1 MNKLKLMSLVA
12 VALAAACDPYSSPK
26 GGQAQVVT
34 VLASSGQGRTAV
46 ASVAPAA
53 SAPNFTITAPSNCS
67 ASGVVTSARTW
78 LWVELDRQIDPATV
92 QTSVDAATPD
102 CTPVGGWLSGS
113 TNIPAGTGWY
123 ACYQPASSNTAIGG
137 SIVIFDAPTSAPV
150 RGWPAC
156 GGTVT
161 TGCALKLPGHNLNTT
176 TYSWTGG
183 ALFQGLGVESI
194 TMTVNPTPGAPPV
207 AVAHPAA
214 ATSATVNI
222 TAPACGTAET
232 VYQIER
238 AEGIEDTSTVPPT
251 WSAGDYTVLVDQQ
264 AGTTYADA
272 GPLDPTKHYFYRVT
286 AYTRTDKLYPGPAV
300 VREANL
306 TVVEPAP

>member
-34 VLASSGQGRTAV
+34 VLASSGQGRNAR
-46 ASVAPAA
+46 ASVAPPE
-53 SAPNFTITAPSNCS
+53 SAPNYTISAPSNCS

-92 QTSVDAATPD
+92 QTSVDAVTPD
-102 CTPVGGWLSGS
+102 CTPVGGWLTG
-113 TNIPAGTGWY
+113 TNTPAGTGWY

-137 SIVIFDAPTSAPV
+137 SIVIFDAATSAPV

-156 GGTVT
+156 ADSSS
-161 TGCALKLPGHNLNTT
+161 TGCARLLPGHNLNTT
-176 TYSWTGG
+176 SYSWTGG

-194 TMTVNPTPGAPPV
+194 TMTVNPTPGAPAL
-207 AVAHPAA
+207 AVTHPAA
-214 ATSATVNI
+214 ATGLTLAI
-222 TAPACGTAET
+222 TAPACGTAGT

-238 AEGIEDTSTVPPT
+238 AEGIEDTSTVPTT
-251 WSAGDYTVLVDQQ
+251 WSAGDYSVLVDEQ
-264 AGTTYADA
+264 AATTYADA

-286 AYTRTDKLYPGPAV
+286 AYTATGKTYPGPAV
-300 VREANL
+300 VVEADL

>member
-12 VALAAACDPYSSPK
+12 VALAAACDPYASPK

-34 VLASSGQGRTAV
+34 VLASSGQGRTAL

-53 SAPNFTITAPSNCS
+53 SAPNYTITAPSSCS

-92 QTSVDAATPD
+92 QTSVDAVTPD
-102 CTPVGGWLSGS
+102 CTPVGGWLTG
-113 TNIPAGTGWY
+113 TNTPAGTGWY

-137 SIVIFDAPTSAPV
+137 SIVIFDAATSAPV

-156 GGTVT
+156 ATGSS
-161 TGCALKLPGHNLNTT
+161 TGCARKLPGNNLATT
-176 TYSWTGG
+176 TYTWTGG
-183 ALFQGLGVESI
+183 ALFTSLGITSI
-194 TMTVNPTPGAPPV
+194 TMTVNPTPGAPTV
-207 AVAHPAA
+207 AATHAAA
-214 ATSATVNI
+214 ATSVPLAI
-222 TAPACGTAET
+222 TAPACGTAGT

-238 AEGIEDTSTVPPT
+238 ALGVEDTSTVPPT
-251 WSAGDYTVLVDQQ
+251 WSPGDYSVVVDQQ
-264 AGTTYADA
+264 AATTYTDA

-286 AYTRTDKLYPGPAV
+286 AYTATDKLYAGPAV
-300 VREANL
+300 VHEVDL
-306 TVVEPAP
+306 TVAE